1 MILAPADHRIQLI
14 IFSGHPQN
22 CWSETGS
29 CVSESASTTILP
41 NHLKRLEPRRNNMET
56 SSQIVPSGRKS
67 YNNIKTT
74 HYGLIDWPNSTNNG
88 DSGLKSP
95 NILMNRK
102 NSSHDSGVDSMNT
115 NSSGMY
121 IYSLLDNAHVHVPSL
136 RIANFFFPKND
147 KKNFK

>member
-1 MILAPADHRIQLI
+1 
-14 IFSGHPQN
+14 
-22 CWSETGS
+22 
-29 CVSESASTTILP
+29 
-41 NHLKRLEPRRNNMET
+41 MET
-56 SSQIVPSGRKS
+56 SSQIVPPGRKS

-88 DSGLKSP
+88 DSRLKSP

-121 IYSLLDNAHVHVPSL
+121 IYSLLDNAHMSMSRH
-136 RIANFFFPKND
+136 
-147 KKNFK
+147 

>member
-1 MILAPADHRIQLI
+1 
-14 IFSGHPQN
+14 
-22 CWSETGS
+22 
-29 CVSESASTTILP
+29 
-41 NHLKRLEPRRNNMET
+41 MET
-56 SSQIVPSGRKS
+56 SSQIVPPGRKS

-121 IYSLLDNAHVHVPSL
+121 IYSLLNNGPGGTGSVTKDCH
-136 RIANFFFPKND
+136 FFFVLPVLKMT
-147 KKNFK
+147 KKNSSIKFSREK

>member
-1 MILAPADHRIQLI
+1 
-14 IFSGHPQN
+14 
-22 CWSETGS
+22 
-29 CVSESASTTILP
+29 
-41 NHLKRLEPRRNNMET
+41 MET
-56 SSQIVPSGRKS
+56 SSQIVPPGRKS

-136 RIANFFFPKND
+136 RIANFFVLPVLKMT
-147 KKNFK
+147 KKISSNFFFHEKSSFVCILFNYLNYT

>member
-1 MILAPADHRIQLI
+1 
-14 IFSGHPQN
+14 
-22 CWSETGS
+22 
-29 CVSESASTTILP
+29 
-41 NHLKRLEPRRNNMET
+41 MET
-56 SSQIVPSGRKS
+56 SSQIVPPGRKS

-121 IYSLLDNAHVHVPSL
+121 IYSLLDNAPGYMFRH
-136 RIANFFFPKND
+136 
-147 KKNFK
+147 